1 MLDFTRPLGDTV
13 RKARTEQG
21 LTQASIAERI
31 DIDSRTIINIE
42 RYKGNPT
49 LEILYPLVRALNIDP
64 WDIFYP
70 EMKHDES
77 ALRQINLFLR
87 NCSEEEL
94 KVLLPICQTVIETL
108 RSKDAQPIE

>member
-77 ALRQINLFLR
+77 ALRQIDLFLR

-94 KVLLPICQTVIETL
+94 NLLLPICQTVVETL
-108 RSKDAQPIE
+108 RSKDTQPIG

>member
-1 MLDFTRPLGDTV
+1 MLDFTHPLGDTV
-13 RKARTEQG
+13 KKARMEQG
-21 LTQASIAERI
+21 FTQASIAERI

-94 KVLLPICQTVIETL
+94 KLLLPICQTVIETL
-108 RSKDAQPIE
+108 RSKDAHPID

>member
-13 RKARTEQG
+13 KKARTEQG
-21 LTQASIAERI
+21 FTQASIAERV

>member
-1 MLDFTRPLGDTV
+1 MLNFTRPLGDTV

-21 LTQASIAERI
+21 FTQASIAERI

-77 ALRQINLFLR
+77 ALRQIDLFLR

-94 KVLLPICQTVIETL
+94 NLLLPICQTVVETL
-108 RSKDAQPIE
+108 RSKDTQPIG

>member
-1 MLDFTRPLGDTV
+1 MLDFTHPLGDTV
-13 RKARTEQG
+13 KKARTEQG
-21 LTQASIAERI
+21 FTQASIAERI

-70 EMKHDES
+70 ELKHDES

-94 KVLLPICQTVIETL
+94 KLLLPICQTVIETL
-108 RSKDAQPIE
+108 RSKDAQSIE

>member
-1 MLDFTRPLGDTV
+1 MLDFTHPLGDTV

-21 LTQASIAERI
+21 FTQASIAERI

-77 ALRQINLFLR
+77 ALRQIDLFLR

-94 KVLLPICQTVIETL
+94 KVLLRICQTVIETL

>member
-1 MLDFTRPLGDTV
+1 MLNFTRPLGDTV

-21 LTQASIAERI
+21 FTQASIAERV

-49 LEILYPLVRALNIDP
+49 LEILYPLVRVLNIDP

-77 ALRQINLFLR
+77 ALRQIDLFLR

-94 KVLLPICQTVIETL
+94 NLLLPICQTVVETL
-108 RSKDAQPIE
+108 RSKDTQPIG

>member
-13 RKARTEQG
+13 RKARTEQDF
-21 LTQASIAERI
+21 TQASIAERI

-42 RYKGNPT
+42 KYKGNPT
-49 LEILYPLVRALNIDP
+49 LEILYPLIRALNIDP

-77 ALRQINLFLR
+77 ALRQIDLFLR

-94 KVLLPICQTVIETL
+94 NLLLPICQTVVETL
-108 RSKDAQPIE
+108 RSKDTQPIG

>member
-21 LTQASIAERI
+21 FTQASIAERI
-31 DIDSRTIINIE
+31 DIDPRTIINIE
-42 RYKGNPT
+42 KFKGNPT

-70 EMKHDES
+70 EMKHEES
-77 ALRQINLFLR
+77 ALRRTNLFLR

-94 KVLLPICQTVIETL
+94 ELLLPVCQTLIETL
-108 RSKDAQPIE
+108 RSKDAQSIE